1 MNQKL
6 TIVSENFLESINEK
20 QDKIIS
26 LLQDSKIGSQNELL
40 PD

>member
-1 MNQKL
+1 MIQKL
-6 TIVSENFLESINEK
+6 TVVSKDFLETINEK
-20 QDKIIS
+20 QDIIIS